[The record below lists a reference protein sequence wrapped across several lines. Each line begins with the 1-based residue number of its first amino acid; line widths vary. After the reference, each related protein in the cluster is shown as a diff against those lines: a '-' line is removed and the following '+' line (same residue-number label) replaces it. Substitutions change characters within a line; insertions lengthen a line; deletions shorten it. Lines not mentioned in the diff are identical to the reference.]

1 MINETIKDN
10 VLINFDID
18 IKENEKGEGEMAID
32 TYTIIVPIEAI
43 TEEVSLDELHME
55 FNSCISNVKIT
66 EKKITMDYF
75 TGETTF
81 MRTVS
86 EIQEHVRFM
95 MNSIRNKLCNVK
107 IGNFKLVCNFYTWR
121 D

>member
-1 MINETIKDN
+1 
-10 VLINFDID
+10 
-18 IKENEKGEGEMAID
+18 
-32 TYTIIVPIEAI
+32 
-43 TEEVSLDELHME
+43 
-55 FNSCISNVKIT
+55 
-66 EKKITMDYF
+66 MDYF
-75 TGETTF
+75 TGETIF

-95 MNSIRNKLCNVK
+95 VNSIRNKLCNVK

>member
-1 MINETIKDN
+1 MINEIMKEN

-18 IKENEKGEGEMAID
+18 INENGKGRDEMAID
-32 TYTIIVPIEAI
+32 TYTIIVPIESI

-55 FNSCISNVKIT
+55 FNSCISNVKIA

-75 TGETTF
+75 TGETIF

-95 MNSIRNKLCNVK
+95 VNSIRNKLCNVK

>member
-1 MINETIKDN
+1 MKKVN
-10 VLINFDID
+10 VLINFDMD
-18 IKENEKGEGEMAID
+18 INSDRNEKSDMAID
-32 TYTIIVPIEAI
+32 TYTIIVPIEDI

-55 FNSCISNVKIT
+55 FNSCISNVKIA

-95 MNSIRNKLCNVK
+95 VNSIRNKLCNVK

>member
-1 MINETIKDN
+1 MINETIKEN
-10 VLINFDID
+10 VLINFDMD
-18 IKENEKGEGEMAID
+18 INGNGKGKNEMAID
-32 TYTIIVPIEAI
+32 TYKIIVPIEAI
-43 TEEVSLDELHME
+43 IEEVSLDELHME
-55 FNSCISNVKIT
+55 FNSCISNIKIVGN
-66 EKKITMDYF
+66 KITMDYF

-86 EIQEHVRFM
+86 EIQQHVRFM
-95 MNSIRNKLCNVK
+95 VNSIRNKLCNVK